1 MGINRL
7 NIYAGLSGLLIILDE
22 VEDQLQMPHV
32 RHEIP
37 LVIFDRMLDTHGQLL
52 YPVSDSPQAPW
63 LADLFGNVMM
73 VNGRATPF
81 FGG

>member
-1 MGINRL
+1 MK
-7 NIYAGLSGLLIILDE
+7 
-22 VEDQLQMPHV
+22 
-32 RHEIP
+32 IP

-52 YPVSDSPQAPW
+52 YPVSDNPQAPW
-63 LADLFGNVMM
+63 LADFFENVMM